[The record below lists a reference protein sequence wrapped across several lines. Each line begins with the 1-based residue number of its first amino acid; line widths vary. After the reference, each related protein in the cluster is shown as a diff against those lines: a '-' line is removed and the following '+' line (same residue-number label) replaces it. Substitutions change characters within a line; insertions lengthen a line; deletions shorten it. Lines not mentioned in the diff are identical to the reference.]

1 MSLISRF
8 SQKLKVYR
16 DINPEKTIKGKKAPD
31 KVELLEIMASVQPFQ
46 PKEIVEA
53 EIGSERAS
61 DAIKIY
67 SDVKLKILDEEK
79 RMNAD
84 LVEYDGDMYEVRKV
98 DKWQKNMMNL
108 SHYKA
113 VAYKVNKVLP
123 R

>member
-1 MSLISRF
+1 MSLITRF
-8 SQKLKVYR
+8 GQKIKVYR
-16 DINPEKTIKGKKAPD
+16 DINPEKTLKGKKAPD
-31 KVELLEIMASVQPFQ
+31 QVETLEIMASVQPFQ
-46 PKEIVEA
+46 PREIVEE

-67 SDVKLKILDEEK
+67 SDIQLKIIDENK

-84 LVEYDGDMYEVRKV
+84 LVEYDGEMYEVRKV

-108 SHYKA
+108 NHFKA
-113 VAYKVNKVLP
+113 IAFKVNKVLP